1 MASIQVQGLH
11 FTYPGSYAPV
21 FSDVSFTMDTDWRLG
36 LVGRN
41 GRGKTTLIRLL
52 AGELQGRGSILSG
65 SIQFDR
71 FPFEAGEGGTALD
84 VLRDAVA
91 PFARWEGE
99 MARLLA
105 LGDTDSLRQWGEI
118 EHRYSAQ
125 DGYVIDS
132 LIEREAGLMGIE
144 AAQLA
149 RPFDS
154 FSPGERT
161 RLLLSAL
168 FLRKNRFLLIDEPT
182 NHLDMQGRDIVAQ
195 YLAGK
200 RGFLLVS
207 HDRAFLDRSVD
218 HILAR
223 QKNSVRVEQGN
234 YSTYRRNK
242 QQQDDHERN
251 QNERLQKDIRRLTES
266 GREKAQWSDRVE
278 ATKIGQGVS
287 DRGFVGA
294 ASARMM
300 KRSLA
305 IQQRIDRRIEEKESL
320 LKELERADPIHL
332 QPLLHPAR
340 VLLTVRSMHFAYPD
354 GPALIQGLSL
364 TVAQGQR
371 LALTGG
377 NGAGKSTLLKL
388 LAGQLTPQA
397 GGISRPQDL
406 VISTLPQETGSLVG
420 TPRALAG
427 QWGLPTDHF
436 FTLLRKFDFPRE
448 AFERDARGFSLGQ
461 QKKLLLAA
469 SMALPAHLYLWDEP
483 LNYIDLESREQIED
497 MLTDTQATMV
507 FVEHDRHFVEQ
518 VATDVL
524 AL

>member
-1 MASIQVQGLH
+1 
-11 FTYPGSYAPV
+11 
-21 FSDVSFTMDTDWRLG
+21 MDTDWRLG

-52 AGELQGRGSILSG
+52 AGELQGSGQILSG
-65 SIQFDR
+65 GIQFDR
-71 FPFEAGEGGTALD
+71 FPFDVEQGHSALA
-84 VLRDAVA
+84 VLRAAVA
-91 PFARWEGE
+91 PFDQWERE
-99 MARLLA
+99 MAQLLA
-105 LGDTDSLRQWGEI
+105 QGDADSLRRWGEM

-125 DGYVIDS
+125 DGYIIDS
-132 LIEREAGLMGIE
+132 LIEREAGLMGVE
-144 AAQLA
+144 ACELS
-149 RPFDS
+149 RPFDT

-161 RLLLSAL
+161 RLLLCAL

-182 NHLDMQGRDIVAQ
+182 NHLDMQGRDIAAQ

-207 HDRAFLDRSVD
+207 HDRTFLDRSVD
-218 HILAR
+218 HIMAL
-223 QKNSVRVEQGN
+223 QKNSVLVEQGN

-242 QQQDDHERN
+242 QMRDDHERG

-278 ATKIGQGVS
+278 ATKIGQGPC
-287 DRGFVGA
+287 DRGAIGHKA
-294 ASARMM
+294 AKMM

-305 IQQRIDRRIEEKESL
+305 IRQRIDRRIEEKESL

-332 QPLLHPAR
+332 QPLAHPAR
-340 VLLTVRSMHFAYPD
+340 VLLTANDLGFAYPD
-354 GPALIQGLSL
+354 GPPLIRSLSL
-364 TVAQGQR
+364 VIARGQR
-371 LALTGG
+371 LAITGG
-377 NGAGKSTLLKL
+377 NGTGKSTLLKL
-388 LAGQLTPQA
+388 LAGQLMPMA
-397 GGISRPQDL
+397 GSLSGPQDL
-406 VISTLPQETGSLVG
+406 VISTLPQETGSLRG

-427 QWGLPTDHF
+427 RWGLETDHF

-448 AFERDARGFSLGQ
+448 AFERDAGGFSLGQ

-469 SMALPAHLYLWDEP
+469 SMARPAHLYLWDEP

-497 MLTDTQATMV
+497 MLVDTQATMV
-507 FVEHDRHFVEQ
+507 FVEHDRHFVER
-518 VATDVL
+518 VATDTL